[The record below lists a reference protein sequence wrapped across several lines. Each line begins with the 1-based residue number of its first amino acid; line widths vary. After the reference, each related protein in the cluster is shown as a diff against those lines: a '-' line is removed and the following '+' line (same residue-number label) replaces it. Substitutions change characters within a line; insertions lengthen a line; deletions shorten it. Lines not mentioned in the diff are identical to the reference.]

1 MIISFYTF
9 MTISF
14 YTFMTISFYTFMT
27 IFLDVSAFFS
37 NFAA

>member
-1 MIISFYTF
+1 MAISFYTF
-9 MTISF
+9 MTISLDA
-14 YTFMTISFYTFMT
+14 FMTISFYTFMT

>member
-1 MIISFYTF
+1 MI
-9 MTISF
+9 ISF